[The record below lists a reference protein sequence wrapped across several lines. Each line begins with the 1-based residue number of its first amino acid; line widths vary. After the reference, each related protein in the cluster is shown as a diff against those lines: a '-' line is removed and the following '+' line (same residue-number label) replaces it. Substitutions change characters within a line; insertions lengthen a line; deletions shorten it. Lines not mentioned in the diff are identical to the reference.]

1 MNNLFLITAWND
13 SGAGNLM
20 RKLDNCGELNVM
32 PFETLLGKNN
42 NHGILNYSY
51 LGRSAYRWNI
61 FRKNYKT
68 CDIENCHQVM
78 Y

>member
-1 MNNLFLITAWND
+1 MDNLYLVTAWND

-42 NHGILNYSY
+42 NDGILNYS
-51 LGRSAYRWNI
+51 
-61 FRKNYKT
+61 
-68 CDIENCHQVM
+68 
-78 Y
+78 